1 MWILGYFVI
10 SCTAKTFFK
19 LLFHSF
25 QKLKMFYLFHGIKFS
40 WCYLVSCSCY
50 LSFPIFL
57 YSFKIYR
64 VSSSHPHV
72 FSKNDV
78 LRNFG
83 KFTGKHL
90 CQSLF
95 FFLICRPQ
103 PDNFV
108 KKETLALVFC
118 CEFFEISKNT
128 CFHRTPIVAAFLG
141 CD

>member
-1 MWILGYFVI
+1 MRFVWRRECHYFIIFCWLFVNFRLFVI

-64 VSSSHPHV
+64 VNSSHPHV

-95 FFLICRPQ
+95 FFWFAGLSPT
-103 PDNFV
+103 
-108 KKETLALVFC
+108 TLLR
-118 CEFFEISKNT
+118 KRLW
-128 CFHRTPIVAAFLG
+128 H
-141 CD
+141 